1 MKKFVSVLLSALMVL
16 SLAGCSGETLTTE
29 IGDYPLDNEVVTQIL
44 VSNGFDLNA
53 YVSRYD
59 DTDKTGYTY
68 SYTIDNFDENYEYEG
83 EPSVYG
89 ILQLEWDGEDGKC
102 VNMICME
109 DESEF
114 ADISNYDNIR
124 KSVYVACDVYG
135 GIENKQQIA
144 DDFISAIKDGAMF
157 EEALPQWDAEYNGVY
172 VHGEFLP
179 SVDDAPVTF
188 REFEIYD
195 QTRKQW
201 YDGRYERAIQIIVD
215 MNPYMYTLEEI
226 NHPAGLTKEQ
236 ANNIISDN
244 QWNFVVSEVIDEAQ
258 TAGVKRHLY
267 YLTADTGEQVGT
279 VGIIYNK
286 SGKLTGFSY
295 NISNTDAYL
304 SSAGVEFAVKA
315 ACDFYGG
322 VEDIDGLADK
332 VITALA
338 NKTFEYNQYGDPHCL
353 IEHNGMYCLLNFG
366 AKTPKVYEFTGLN
379 LYDKDSLQAG
389 IYTAIKNDDWYKKI
403 YTELFE

>member
-1 MKKFVSVLLSALMVL
+1 
-16 SLAGCSGETLTTE
+16 
-29 IGDYPLDNEVVTQIL
+29 
-44 VSNGFDLNA
+44 
-53 YVSRYD
+53 
-59 DTDKTGYTY
+59 
-68 SYTIDNFDENYEYEG
+68 
-83 EPSVYG
+83 
-89 ILQLEWDGEDGKC
+89 
-102 VNMICME
+102 ME

-114 ADISNYDNIR
+114 ADISNYGNIR

-144 DDFISAIKDGAMF
+144 DDFIAAIKDGVMF
-157 EEALPQWDAEYNGVY
+157 EEVLPQWDAEYNGVY
-172 VHGEFLP
+172 VRGEFLP
-179 SVDDAPVTF
+179 SVDDEPVTF

-195 QTRKQW
+195 QKRKEW
-201 YDGRYERAIQIIVD
+201 YDGRYERAIQIIVN

-286 SGKLTGFSY
+286 AGKSTGFSY

-304 SSAGVEFAVKA
+304 SSAGIEFAVKA
-315 ACDFYGG
+315 VCDFYGG
-322 VEDIDGLADK
+322 VEDTDGLADK

-338 NKTFEYNQYGDPHCL
+338 NKTFEYNQYGDPHCI
-353 IEHNGMYCLLNFG
+353 IEHNGLYCLLNFG

-389 IYTAIKNDDWYKKI
+389 IYTVTKTDDWYEKI
-403 YTELFE
+403 YTEIFE